1 MIRDS
6 YDWRRLIGV
15 ILALV
20 SAGLLSVCSEA
31 PDGDAAVSTTES
43 EATESI
49 SAAEPISDPLPEVV
63 ARVNGL
69 DISRE
74 EFERGI
80 RAAETKAQQVVP
92 PQFKAEIYRN
102 ILDRLVAFHLLRQ
115 ESIERGLEIHEEEV
129 DDEIDRIRSSF
140 QSAEAFDQR
149 LSDWQTSIE
158 LLRKETRNDLL
169 IARVIELEVAPKL
182 SLDEESVRAFYGQH
196 PDQFT
201 QAAAVRASH
210 ILIGVEASADGEA
223 KSRARVEA
231 EAVRREAASGADFA
245 ALAREHSSDS
255 GSAPKGGDLG
265 FVTRGQSVPPFDEAL
280 FALKAGE
287 ISDLVESVFGFHI
300 IYAVES
306 RPERVLSYEEASG
319 QIRVLLLQQKRDLLA
334 ADFLEDLRARGE
346 VEIYI

>member
-6 YDWRRLIGV
+6 YDWRRWIVVTLG
-15 ILALV
+15 LV
-20 SAGLLSVCSEA
+20 SAGLLSVCSGA
-31 PDGDAAVSTTES
+31 PDGDAVTFTTER
-43 EATESI
+43 EATESF
-49 SAAEPISDPLPEVV
+49 SAAEPIPNRLPEVV

-69 DISRE
+69 EIPRE

-92 PQFKAEIYRN
+92 SQFKAEIYRN

-129 DDEIDRIRSSF
+129 DAEIERIRSSF

-149 LSDWQTSIE
+149 LSDWQTSLE
-158 LLRKETRNDLL
+158 LLREETRNDLL
-169 IARVIELEVAPKL
+169 IARMIELEVVPKL
-182 SLDEESVRAFYGQH
+182 SLDEESVRTFYDQH
-196 PDQFT
+196 SDQFT
-201 QAAAVRASH
+201 QSAAVRASH

-223 KSRARVEA
+223 KRRARVDA
-231 EAVRREAASGADFA
+231 EAVRKEAASGVDFA
-245 ALAREHSSDS
+245 ALARENSSDV

-265 FVTRGQSVPPFDEAL
+265 FVTRGQTVPPFDEAL
-280 FALKAGE
+280 FSLKAGE
-287 ISDLVESVFGFHI
+287 ISDLVESVFGLHI
-300 IYAVES
+300 IYAVEP

-319 QIRVLLLQQKRDLLA
+319 KIRVLLLQQKRDLLA
-334 ADFLEDLRARGE
+334 AAFLEDLRAKGE